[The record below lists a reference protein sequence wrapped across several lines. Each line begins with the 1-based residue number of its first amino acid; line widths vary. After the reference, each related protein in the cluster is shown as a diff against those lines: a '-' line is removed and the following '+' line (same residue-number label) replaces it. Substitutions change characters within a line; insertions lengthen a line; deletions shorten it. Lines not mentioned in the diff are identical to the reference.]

1 MNALQLLDTQIET
14 FSVHATK
21 EEVMQS
27 MEAKAMEY
35 ASIIKENKWL
45 GYVSL
50 TNLKASDEENL
61 AFLIEEEL
69 SKTYFLPNQHLYEIY
84 PFFQRSVLS
93 EISIIDEEGT
103 YLGSAS
109 KSILGE
115 KLLNT
120 LTYRGIGSIIVL
132 KIFHTDFVL
141 SRISNIVEE
150 NNAKIVGLMIEEIDQ
165 NYHINIKLNT
175 IEIAAILSSFQRFSM
190 EIESYHSISENEW
203 QVKKAFEIAFKHFD
217 L

>member
-1 MNALQLLDTQIET
+1 M
-14 FSVHATK
+14 
-21 EEVMQS
+21 
-27 MEAKAMEY
+27 
-35 ASIIKENKWL
+35 
-45 GYVSL
+45 
-50 TNLKASDEENL
+50 
-61 AFLIEEEL
+61 
-69 SKTYFLPNQHLYEIY
+69 
-84 PFFQRSVLS
+84 
-93 EISIIDEEGT
+93 

-109 KSILGE
+109 KSVLGK

-175 IEIAAILSSFQRFSM
+175 TEIAAILSSFQRFSI
-190 EIESYHSISENEW
+190 EIESYHSISESEW
-203 QVKKAFEIAFKHFD
+203 QVEKAFEIAFKHFN

>member
-1 MNALQLLDTQIET
+1 MKALQLLDHKIQA
-14 FSVHATK
+14 FSADASKK
-21 EEVMQS
+21 EVIQS
-27 MEAKAMEY
+27 MEANAMQY
-35 ASIIKENKWL
+35 ASIVKENKWL

-50 TNLKASDEENL
+50 ATLVASKEDNL

-84 PFFQRSVLS
+84 PSFQRSLLS
-93 EISIIDEEGT
+93 EISILDEERT

-109 KSILGE
+109 KSILGD

-150 NNAKIVGLMIEEIDQ
+150 NNAKIVGLMIEEIDRD
-165 NYHINIKLNT
+165 YHINIKLNT
-175 IEIAAILSSFQRFSM
+175 TEIAAILSSFQRFSM
-190 EIESYHSISENEW
+190 EIESYHSLSENEW
-203 QVKKAFEIAFKHFD
+203 QAKKAFEIAFKHFD